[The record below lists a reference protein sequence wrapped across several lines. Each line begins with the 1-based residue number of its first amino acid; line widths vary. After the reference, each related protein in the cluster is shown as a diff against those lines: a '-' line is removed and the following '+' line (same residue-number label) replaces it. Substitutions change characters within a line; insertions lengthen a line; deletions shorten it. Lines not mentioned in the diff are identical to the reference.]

1 MKKKK
6 LLFVLNPHSGKG
18 EIKNKLLQI
27 VDIFVKNNYK
37 VTIHTTQRPLDAM
50 ELVEKKA
57 GKYDLVVCSGGDGTL
72 DETVTGMA
80 RRKKRVPIGYIPAG
94 STNDFAGSLEIP
106 KRMDKAAELI
116 MEGVPFAC
124 DVGRFNEDY
133 FVYIA
138 AFGLFTDVSYAT
150 SQGLKNKIGHAAYI
164 LEGLKR
170 LPTIQ
175 SYHMRVEYEDQVI
188 EDDFIYGMV
197 SNSMSAGG
205 FKNITGKN
213 VQLDD
218 GVFEVTLICM
228 PKNPLEFNE
237 IIGSLTNMIDNTDR
251 IYTFKSERIKF
262 ISDVS
267 IPWTLDGEYGGSHTE
282 LVIQNEK
289 QAVEIMV
296 RPDSKLLPE
305 PGETESIGQIV

>member
-6 LLFVLNPHSGKG
+6 LLFVLNPRSGKG

-27 VDIFVKNNYK
+27 VDIFVKNNYR
-37 VTIHTTQRPLDAM
+37 VTIHTTQKPLDAM
-50 ELVEKKA
+50 KLIEKKA

-72 DETVTGMA
+72 DETVTGMV
-80 RRKKRVPIGYIPAG
+80 RREKRVPIGYIPAG
-94 STNDFAGSLEIP
+94 STNDFAGSLGIP
-106 KRMDKAAELI
+106 KRMEKAAELI
-116 MEGVPFAC
+116 MEGTPFAC

-150 SQGLKNKIGHAAYI
+150 SQELKNRIGHAAYI

-170 LPTIQ
+170 LPSIQ

-188 EDDFIYGMV
+188 EDEFIYGMV

-213 VQLDD
+213 VKLDD

-237 IIGSLTNMIDNTDR
+237 IIGSLTNMIDDTER
-251 IYTFKSERIKF
+251 IYTFKTNRIKF
-262 ISDVS
+262 ISETP
-267 IPWTLDGEYGGSHTE
+267 IPWTLDGEFGGEHTE
-282 LVIQNEK
+282 LVIENEK

-296 RPDSKLLPE
+296 KPDSKLLPKLQ
-305 PGETESIGQIV
+305 ETENIGQIV